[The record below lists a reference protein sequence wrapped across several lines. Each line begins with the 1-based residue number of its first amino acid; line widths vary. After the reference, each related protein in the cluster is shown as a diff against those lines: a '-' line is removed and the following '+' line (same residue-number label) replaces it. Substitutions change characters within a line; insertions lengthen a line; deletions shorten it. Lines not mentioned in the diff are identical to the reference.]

1 MLRKGGPFAKCGS
14 KNLVSGGLSQ
24 GKLGSLGAKPLGKFN
39 IWEMFSCKVN
49 ISFKIIFA
57 RAFLH

>member
-1 MLRKGGPFAKCGS
+1 MALLRNADLRIEFRGG
-14 KNLVSGGLSQ
+14 GGLSQ
-24 GKLGSLGAKPLGKFN
+24 GKLGSLGAKPLGKLN

-57 RAFLH
+57 